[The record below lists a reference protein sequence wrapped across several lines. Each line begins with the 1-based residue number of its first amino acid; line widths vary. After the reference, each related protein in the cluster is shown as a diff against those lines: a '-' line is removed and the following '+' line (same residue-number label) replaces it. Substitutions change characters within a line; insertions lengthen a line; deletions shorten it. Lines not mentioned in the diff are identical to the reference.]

1 MDAAIAEVPRLVRK
15 LYKVVAEFERLF
27 ADTDRKFTPDGHLVG
42 SIGEVLAAHMYGL
55 TLHAASCP
63 LHDAETEDGLQ
74 IQIKATQGSKVGLR
88 GKPQHLVVISI
99 SKNGDPKEIYNG
111 PGKPAWEAC
120 GPMQS
125 NGQRHISCARLKK
138 LMKEEAGKANWKKL
152 PRVDKEPGSTPS

>member
-55 TLHAASCP
+55 KLYANSHP
-63 LHDAETEDGLQ
+63 LHDAKSKDGRKV
-74 IQIKATQGSKVGLR
+74 QIKATQGTKIGLR
-88 GKPQHLVVISI
+88 GKPQHLIVIRI
-99 SKNGDPKEIYNG
+99 AKNGTPEEIYNG
-111 PGKPAWEAC
+111 PGERAWEAS

-125 NGQRHISCARLKK
+125 NGQRHISRAKLEE
-138 LMKEEAGKANWKKL
+138 LMKEAGKANWKKL
-152 PRVDKEPGSTPS
+152 PRVDKASGSTPS